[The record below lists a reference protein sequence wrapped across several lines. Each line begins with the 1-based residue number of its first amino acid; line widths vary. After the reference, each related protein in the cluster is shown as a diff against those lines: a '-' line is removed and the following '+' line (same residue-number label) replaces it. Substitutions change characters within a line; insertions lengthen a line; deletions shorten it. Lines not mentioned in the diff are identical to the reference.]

1 MTEIY
6 HGAQLRSGRY
16 SQNGQIYLITAVTH
30 NREPFFND
38 LRGGA
43 VVGASISSGAIGL
56 LGRVISLGR
65 DAGSFSLAN

>member
-16 SQNGQIYLITAVTH
+16 SQNGQIYLITAVTY

-38 LRGGA
+38 LTGR
-43 VVGASISSGAIGL
+43 L
-56 LGRVISLGR
+56 LVHHFVRR
-65 DAGSFSLAN
+65 NWTAG